1 MEISL
6 ENINSHN
13 EPYQLFLDGIRSP
26 QTARKYK
33 NALFTFLKLIPSQI
47 YQEYLGKIPK
57 QKTPEELSEFFVEL
71 AKREPRTVAN
81 IIAAFIKEE
90 RKRVERKEISSDTL
104 PNHIKPIKVLLDSNA
119 IAIHWKSLYKLM
131 PRRESISKDRA
142 YTKKELQDMLKIT
155 NDIADKVIILMS
167 SSAGFRVE
175 AWDYFTWEDVVFF
188 KNNDETYKGAALR
201 IYRGDPEEYWT
212 FITPEA
218 CDALQLYKEKW
229 RSDIGSYPKLTDPLL
244 RSANSP
250 MVRRLNQ
257 VGVKRRIER
266 VVTSIGLRQ
275 EKLPGKKRFEIQ
287 LTHGF
292 RKYFNT
298 MMRRVKVDYLDKED
312 MMGHKVGLEGH
323 YERYNE
329 EDFERFPE
337 YQKAIPFLTISDEE
351 RQRMELE
358 KERQEK
364 SELQRKVDEIELLK
378 EEILQK
384 EQEDK
389 ERYQEIMELLK
400 NEYQKGTWKRRKPG
414 LFW

>member
-1 MEISL
+1 MSLISYSWMAL
-6 ENINSHN
+6 EA
-13 EPYQLFLDGIRSP
+13 

-33 NALFTFLKLIPSQI
+33 NALFTFLKLIPNQI
-47 YQEYLGKIPK
+47 YQEYLEKIPK

-71 AKREPRTVAN
+71 AKREPKTVTN

-90 RKRVERKEISSDTL
+90 RKRVERKEISSETL

-131 PRRESISKDRA
+131 PRRESISKDRV

-155 NDIADKVIILMS
+155 NDITDKVIILMS

-188 KNNDETYKGAALR
+188 KNNNDETFKGAVLR

-218 CDALQLYKEKW
+218 CDVLQLYKEKW
-229 RSDIGSYPKLTDPLL
+229 RSDVGSYPKRTDPLL
-244 RSANSP
+244 RSTNSP
-250 MVRRLNQ
+250 MIRRLNQ

-275 EKLPGKKRFEIQ
+275 EKMPGKKRFEIQ

-298 MMRRVKVDYLDKED
+298 MMRRAKVDYLDKED
-312 MMGHKVGLEGH
+312 MMGHKVGLEKH

-337 YQKAIPFLTISDEE
+337 YQKAIPNVVIWNV
-351 RQRMELE
+351 R
-358 KERQEK
+358 
-364 SELQRKVDEIELLK
+364 
-378 EEILQK
+378 
-384 EQEDK
+384 
-389 ERYQEIMELLK
+389 RYFIRT
-400 NEYQKGTWKRRKPG
+400 NY
-414 LFW
+414 